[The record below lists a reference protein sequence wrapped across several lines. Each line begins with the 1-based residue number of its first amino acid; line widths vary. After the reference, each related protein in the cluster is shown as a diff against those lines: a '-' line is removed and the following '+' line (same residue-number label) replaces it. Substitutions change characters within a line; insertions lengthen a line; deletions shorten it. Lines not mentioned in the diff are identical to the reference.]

1 VVGKLATR
9 HGLNGQGI
17 ESPWHWCLPHR
28 TRPAL
33 DSTQPSVQRVAGL
46 FPESKAFGAD
56 LETNL
61 GFRVDRPAT
70 KLHENNCRETEE
82 NRASLSQLIQRRQ
95 KVVIAVLRWQLTA
108 TYQSARGGYRR
119 HGRSVSHFLASYLF
133 TARNIINHLQ
143 LWRQLLMFMSS
154 LLSEG
159 PRDTTACTQS
169 HFLSALRPQQWMRL
183 TLYISLTFRVF
194 NWLTPFLKQS
204 NDS

>member
-1 VVGKLATR
+1 MVGQLATR
-9 HGLNGQGI
+9 HRLNGRGI
-17 ESPWHWCLPHR
+17 ESPWQWYLPHR
-28 TRPAL
+28 IRPAL
-33 DSTQPSVQRVAGL
+33 DSTKPSVQRVAGL

-56 LETNL
+56 LKPNL
-61 GFRVDRPAT
+61 GFRVDRLAT
-70 KLHENNCRETEE
+70 NLPENNCREFEE
-82 NRASLSQLIQRRQ
+82 NRALPSQLLQRRQ
-95 KVVIAVLRWQLTA
+95 KVVIAVLQWQLTA

-143 LWRQLLMFMSS
+143 LWRQLLMFMSP

-169 HFLSALRPQQWMRL
+169 HFLSALRPLQWMRL
-183 TLYISLTFRVF
+183 TLHISLTFRVF